1 MPAFGIFSSI
11 FSEKAFFY
19 RNVRKIG
26 LLDNFCTNLPILVN
40 ISVIS
45 SSMQGYMAV
54 KGLKLGSGMLTL
66 ETKSWLVHTL
76 S

>member
-1 MPAFGIFSSI
+1 MYSRVKCLQGLIYILGTMLAFGIFSSI

-19 RNVRKIG
+19 RNVGKIG

-45 SSMQGYMAV
+45 SSMQGHMAV
-54 KGLKLGSGMLTL
+54 KGLNA
-66 ETKSWLVHTL
+66 
-76 S
+76 